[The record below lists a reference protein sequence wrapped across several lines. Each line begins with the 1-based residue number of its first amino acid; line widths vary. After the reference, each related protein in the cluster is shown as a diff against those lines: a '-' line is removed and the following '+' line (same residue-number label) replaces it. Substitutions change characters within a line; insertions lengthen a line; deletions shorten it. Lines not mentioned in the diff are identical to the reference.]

1 MQQPDRGKLPDR
13 KGGDM
18 SVRDAGRKGGQVRKG
33 QLGSAGYAELGRK
46 GGESVARSRG
56 KEFYEKI
63 GQKGG
68 AARKSQLGPEGYRE
82 LGRRGGEARKE
93 QLGPGGYAKLGHK
106 GGQRVRELIEQ
117 GKRALNPE
125 ARDENVDRVT
135 GHVEEPSVGPEGFDE
150 RAATTDAGEV
160 SDAAIENPET
170 TEERGEGEAA
180 VESDLEQRRRMDA
193 PRPRNFDSRKET
205 R

>member
-1 MQQPDRGKLPDR
+1 MAQGERDREGEQQPQPQRGKLPDR
-13 KGGDM
+13 KDGDM

-46 GGESVARSRG
+46 GGETVARARG
-56 KEFYEKI
+56 REFYEAI

-82 LGRRGGEARKE
+82 LGRKGGEARKE

-106 GGQRVRELIEQ
+106 GGQRVRELIER
-117 GKRALNPE
+117 GKRALGDEAESAAPEATPDVEVE
-125 ARDENVDRVT
+125 ARDTEVDRTT
-135 GHVEEPSVGPEGFDE
+135 GHEGPVVGPEGFDE
-150 RAATTDAGEV
+150 RAATRD
-160 SDAAIENPET
+160 
-170 TEERGEGEAA
+170 
-180 VESDLEQRRRMDA
+180 QR
-193 PRPRNFDSRKET
+193 PHEPRNRDREV

>member
-1 MQQPDRGKLPDR
+1 MQQGDRGKLPDR

-106 GGQRVRELIEQ
+106 GGQRVKELIEQ
-117 GKRALNPE
+117 GKRALNAE
-125 ARDENVDRVT
+125 ARDENVDRIT
-135 GHVEEPSVGPEGFDE
+135 GHVEQPSVGPEGFDE
-150 RAATTDAGEV
+150 RAHTGKV
-160 SDAAIENPET
+160 SDAAIDNPET
-170 TEERGEGEAA
+170 TNDTLETRGL
-180 VESDLEQRRRMDA
+180 ESQESELEQRRRMDA
-193 PRPRNFDSRKET
+193 PRPRPLDPRKEV